1 MQVQQPCARAPA
13 AHRVFMCELTV
24 NGQESQ
30 EFQEGD
36 RIRIVKKESTVLN
49 DLAVVKDPNW
59 NGLIKVELVE
69 GEDKGETK
77 AYKPSDMVLVTS
89 TQVERKCLWNV
100 LEETGGVAGV
110 TKERGTAERGRHQ
123 TTPFCSIIEVNFN

>member
-1 MQVQQPCARAPA
+1 
-13 AHRVFMCELTV
+13 MCELTV

-36 RIRIVKKESTVLN
+36 RVRIVKKESTVLN